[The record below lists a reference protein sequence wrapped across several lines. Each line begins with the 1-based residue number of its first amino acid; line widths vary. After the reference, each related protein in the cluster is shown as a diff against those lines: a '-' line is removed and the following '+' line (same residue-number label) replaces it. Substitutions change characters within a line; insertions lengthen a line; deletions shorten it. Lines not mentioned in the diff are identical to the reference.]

1 MSVPSWWPAPAPSS
15 RWPDDAAAHGIPFRL
30 TLQQQVEYEIV
41 PDVDW
46 TGLRILASAQ
56 LRHGAT
62 PWRMG
67 AADYSSGLELGE
79 PTPRSGSPAASHR
92 DQTLADAM
100 GAADRAVMEERLI
113 PALTRTR

>member
-1 MSVPSWWPAPAPSS
+1 M
-15 RWPDDAAAHGIPFRL
+15 
-30 TLQQQVEYEIV
+30 

-56 LRHGAT
+56 LRHGAI

-79 PTPRSGSPAASHR
+79 SAPLTGSPAASLW
-92 DQTLADAM
+92 DQALADAM
-100 GAADRAVMEERLI
+100 GAAGRAVLEERLI
-113 PALTRTR
+113 PALIADLTRTR